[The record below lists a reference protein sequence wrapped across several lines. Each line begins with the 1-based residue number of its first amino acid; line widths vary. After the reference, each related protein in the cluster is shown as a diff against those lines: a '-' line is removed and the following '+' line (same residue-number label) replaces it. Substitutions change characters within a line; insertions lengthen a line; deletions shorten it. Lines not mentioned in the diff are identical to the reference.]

1 MKSLKTIII
10 AGIVLVAVLIATFV
24 VIHLPDS
31 SDAAVEE
38 SSAED
43 STSTTSS
50 SETTYVVNRDS
61 DDLVRFTIV
70 PTDRQVDDDT
80 SYAYASE
87 ELDVTITRTEDESG
101 SVSYSYDVS
110 PDPGKFEY
118 NTSMF
123 RSMLYTVTSISA
135 STVVEE
141 NAKDLTV
148 YGLDQP
154 TATIKTYYSD
164 GTEVDI
170 IIGSMAPVDEA
181 YYCMTNESNTVYTIG
196 SYVDSLLVRRPI
208 EYRDITL
215 FPTYTD
221 DDIYT
226 SIEWVSM
233 TDYDGN
239 VIEILLDSNA
249 ENEYNTESS
258 QYVML
263 QPYQVSGNTSTI
275 ETNILDIASTLTLGS
290 IIKDLDESEYAQ
302 YGLDNPA
309 KLEMRDILGNEVHLL
324 VGKTCPNTD
333 YTYCMIDGT
342 NTLITANS
350 DAFTCIG
357 QSYVQ
362 FMLRTVWSYNI
373 EQLQSVDIQI
383 GDEAYDMQVSHYV
396 KQNANGNDADGVTGT
411 LNGED
416 IIETNVRRLYIK
428 CLYFRI
434 IDNLTDDEKAEYA
447 DAEAYATIT
456 ITLDDNE
463 SHTLELIPM
472 TDRKY
477 AMRLD
482 GDVEYY
488 CNKSS
493 LTSLEKSLGYVQAG
507 DELDYSFS

>member
-10 AGIVLVAVLIATFV
+10 AGIVLVAVLIATVV

-31 SDAAVEE
+31 SDATVAE
-38 SSAED
+38 SSAEE
-43 STSTTSS
+43 STTTSS
-50 SETTYVVNRDS
+50 ETVYVVNKDS
-61 DDLVRFTIV
+61 NDLVRFTV
-70 PTDRQVDDDT
+70 EPTKRQVDDDT
-80 SYAYASE
+80 AYAYASE
-87 ELDVTITRTEDESG
+87 ELDVTITRTEDENG
-101 SVSYSYDVS
+101 SISYSYDVS

-123 RSMLYTVTSISA
+123 RSMLYTVSSISA

-141 NAKDLTV
+141 DAKDLSI
-148 YGLDQP
+148 YGLDDP
-154 TATIKTYYSD
+154 TATIKTYYED
-164 GTEVDI
+164 GSEVDI

-181 YYCMTNESNTVYTIG
+181 YYCMTSESNDVYTIG

-221 DDIYT
+221 DDVYT

-239 VIEILLDSNA
+239 VIEILLDSDL

-275 ETNILDIASTLTLGS
+275 ETNILDVASTLTLGS

-302 YGLDNPA
+302 YGLDKPA

-333 YTYCMIDGT
+333 YTYCMIEDT

-373 EQLQSVDIQI
+373 EQLQSLDIQI
-383 GDEAYDMQVSHYV
+383 GDDVYDMQVSHYV

-434 IDNLTDDEKAEYA
+434 IDNLTEDEKKEYA
-447 DAEAYATIT
+447 DGEAYATIT
-456 ITLDDNE
+456 INLDDGE

-482 GDVEYY
+482 GELEYY
-488 CNKSS
+488 CNKKS
-493 LTSLEKSLGYVQAG
+493 LTSLEDSIRYVQAG
-507 DELDYSFS
+507 DELDFSFS